1 MLSSMRALDRL
12 VALQRADGSWDLDK
26 DLARI
31 LGLSLSRLELALAG
45 AVGDTAEARRAW
57 ATALAIRFLTIH
69 ASSNRGE
76 WELLADKA
84 ARWLAGVKAA
94 PAGGTWMTLAENV
107 QFAGDSNA

>member
-1 MLSSMRALDRL
+1 MRDLDRL
-12 VALQRADGSWDLDK
+12 VALQRADGSWDLDE

-31 LGLSLSRLELALAG
+31 LGVPLSRLEIALAG
-45 AVGDTAEARRAW
+45 AVGDSREARRAW
-57 ATALAIRFLTIH
+57 ATALSIRFLMIH

-94 PAGGTWMTLAENV
+94 PAGGTWMTLAEGV
-107 QFAGDSNA
+107 RFAGDLNA